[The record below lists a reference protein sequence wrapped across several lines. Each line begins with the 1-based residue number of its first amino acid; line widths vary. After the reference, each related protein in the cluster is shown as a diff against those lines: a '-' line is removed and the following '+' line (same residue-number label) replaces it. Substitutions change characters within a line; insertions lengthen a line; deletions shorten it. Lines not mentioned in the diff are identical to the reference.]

1 MRGGQHV
8 CRYSLYL
15 LYWYKSIFLL
25 LLLELQ
31 AEEKAIKG
39 TDFTRFT
46 STKVQILTQNAL
58 GSEASGPSHGVPP
71 RSILKY

>member
-1 MRGGQHV
+1 MRVRERLREACVAGNM
-8 CRYSLYL
+8 S
-15 LYWYKSIFLL
+15 
-25 LLLELQ
+25 
-31 AEEKAIKG
+31 AG
-39 TDFTRFT
+39 TYFTRFT